1 MGDIHQNIQWTE
13 GILGKQ
19 FKYIRLAPGLRA
31 KMGFVLVTVLLV
43 SLGLSGWTTLQ
54 EQEEQVLNE
63 TRQRGSDLARFTAH
77 SVVYGVVGYDY
88 HAIQLLLD
96 ELVKSQNINY
106 AKVTN
111 NKGNTMAKAGRLV
124 PGNDLWTFFE
134 QEIIFDET
142 PVGKLNLQLDNSRIV
157 QQLSEQRDE
166 LILRET
172 ILILLIAI
180 GEFLALSFFII
191 RPVSIISDSI
201 RTSVN
206 EDGLITQD
214 IPYHGRDELG
224 ILSAHFNN
232 MRHRLNDTN
241 EQLRSNVA
249 LANQKVQEKNK
260 RLQFQSDE
268 LKLINKKLEQLS
280 ITDPLTELFNR
291 RHFDVLLEKE
301 LSFANRHMEDMS
313 LIIFDL
319 DHFKSINDKYGHS
332 VGDTTLCAV
341 ADILRKNIRNS
352 DIACRIGGE
361 EFAVICR
368 NADLHEIRVISE
380 KLRSLFHNHVI
391 RTEQGELSVTA
402 SFGLMTMMSS
412 PDQAMSPNDFFHC
425 ADIAMYHSKQ
435 NGRNRVTHY
444 SDILVD
450 IPATST

>member
-1 MGDIHQNIQWTE
+1 MS
-13 GILGKQ
+13 KQ
-19 FKYIRLAPGLRA
+19 FKHVRFAPGLRV
-31 KMGFVLVTVLLV
+31 KMGFVLVSVLLI
-43 SLGLSGWTTLQ
+43 SLGLTGWTTLQ
-54 EQEEQVLNE
+54 EQEERVLNE
-63 TRQRGSDLARFTAH
+63 TRERGSDLARFTAQ

-96 ELVKSQNINY
+96 ELIKSQSINY

-111 NKGNTMAKAGRLV
+111 SKGNTMAKAGRLV
-124 PGNDLWTFFE
+124 PGNELWTFFE
-134 QEIIFDET
+134 QKIIFDGT
-142 PVGKLNLQLDNSRIV
+142 QVGELSLQMDNSRIV

-172 ILILLIAI
+172 ILILLIAV

-214 IPYHGRDELG
+214 IPYRGSDELG

-232 MRHRLNDTN
+232 MRNRLNETN
-241 EQLRSNVA
+241 EKLRSNVE
-249 LANQKVQEKNK
+249 LANQEVQEKNK

-301 LSFANRHMEDMS
+301 LSFANRHNEDMS

-319 DHFKSINDKYGHS
+319 DHFKDINDNHGHS
-332 VGDTTLCAV
+332 VGDTTLCTV
-341 ADILRKNIRNS
+341 ANILRKNIRNS

-380 KLRSLFHNHVI
+380 KLRSLFHNNVI
-391 RTEQGELSVTA
+391 RTEQDEINVTA
-402 SFGLMTMMSS
+402 SFGLMTLVSLPEQS
-412 PDQAMSPNDFFHC
+412 MSPNDFFHC

-435 NGRNRVTHY
+435 HGRNRVTHY

-450 IPATST
+450 TPVTSIKKA